1 MGDGAGGVI
10 KRNLRGNARV
20 DHDDSVP
27 EIAVPDEECLAKAQR
42 GSPEALGLVLEACRR
57 YLLQIANSELDSR
70 MQTKLGASD
79 LVQETFLEA
88 QRAFDRF
95 QGDSPAE
102 LRAWLR
108 AILLNK
114 VADSNRQFR
123 GTAKR
128 EIGKELALS
137 AKHQTAP
144 EPIVPTPS
152 PSNLLMR
159 EERATAL
166 TVALARLP
174 PHYRQVIVWR
184 QVEDLSFEEMAS
196 RLEKSVDAV
205 RKLWWRALQQ
215 LQDELGNSL

>member
-1 MGDGAGGVI
+1 
-10 KRNLRGNARV
+10 V
-20 DHDDSVP
+20 DHNDSFH
-27 EIAVPDEECLAKAQR
+27 EIAGSEAQWLAKAHA
-42 GSPEALGLVLEACRR
+42 GSPEALGKLLEGCRR
-57 YLLQIANSELDSR
+57 YLLQIANSELDSQ

-79 LVQETFLEA
+79 IVQETFLEA

-95 QGDSPAE
+95 QGDSSAE

-137 AKHQTAP
+137 AKEQTAP

-166 TVALARLP
+166 TVALAQLP
-174 PHYRQVIVWR
+174 PHYRQVIIWR
-184 QVEDLSFEEMAS
+184 QVEDLSFEEIAS
-196 RLEKSVDAV
+196 RLGKSIDAV

>member
-1 MGDGAGGVI
+1 VLAIARLRQGD
-10 KRNLRGNARV
+10 ARV
-20 DHDDSVP
+20 DHDDSFRELAGP
-27 EIAVPDEECLAKAQR
+27 EAERLAKAH
-42 GSPEALGLVLEACRR
+42 GSPEALGRLLEGYRR
-57 YLLQIANSELDSR
+57 YLLQIANSELDSQ

-88 QRAFDRF
+88 HRAFDRF
-95 QGDSPAE
+95 QGHSPVE

-114 VADSNRQFR
+114 VADTNRQFR

-128 EIGKELALS
+128 EIGKEIALA
-137 AKHQTAP
+137 AKDQTQP
-144 EPIVPTPS
+144 EPVVPTPS

-166 TVALARLP
+166 TVALAQLP
-174 PHYRQVIVWR
+174 AHYRQVIVWR
-184 QVEDLSFEEMAS
+184 QVEDLSFEEMAK
-196 RLEKSVDAV
+196 RLGRSVDAV